1 MESMKR
7 KLTVELGVELNA
19 TMDTDCSLR
28 TNCKMTF
35 EASSSTERPYEA
47 FIDAGSLARPGGGGS
62 DVPYMISRPPH
73 MSNGVVGIFVLSL
86 VLISLALLLA
96 ICYLML
102 RFCNRTDETLKRD
115 RNIQGWFSKISTI
128 IAELFATPDVIPH
141 PKRIYELQAE
151 EGCYSCAPT
160 LNGKSLGMSEVS
172 SSVASLKDS
181 AIHGNATSC
190 PASVNVRH
198 VETGSLNRCVD

>member
-1 MESMKR
+1 
-7 KLTVELGVELNA
+7 
-19 TMDTDCSLR
+19 
-28 TNCKMTF
+28 MTF

-115 RNIQGWFSKISTI
+115 RNIQ
-128 IAELFATPDVIPH
+128 ELFATPDVIPH

-198 VETGSLNRCVD
+198 VETGSLNRAKLSKCSSSPLCKEEPSCKDPADVVMTNQRIISKSSVLISVS